1 MEHIQIL
8 IIKHLEIFLSFQST
22 VSKEYWNG
30 SITQLIHYF
39 ILNSDLNYNW
49 VWRWHLKYN
58 AAVFNTEV
66 YLLVK
71 TILWIKSAVKC
82 NEI

>member
-39 ILNSDLNYNW
+39 ILNSDLNYN
-49 VWRWHLKYN
+49 
-58 AAVFNTEV
+58 
-66 YLLVK
+66 
-71 TILWIKSAVKC
+71 
-82 NEI
+82 